1 MRIESPL
8 SPATEA
14 LIQRIIGCAITVH
27 SELGPGF
34 VEKIYQRAFC
44 LELQSQ
50 RIPFETEKEVIVH
63 YRNQEIPG
71 QRLDLVVAGEV
82 IVENKAVRIFDTF
95 HEAQLLSYL
104 KTTDLKVGLLFN
116 FHAKLLK
123 EGGIR
128 RILR

>member
-8 SPATEA
+8 SLETET
-14 LIQRIIGCAITVH
+14 LIQRIIGCAIAVH
-27 SELGPGF
+27 SELGAGF

-44 LELQSQ
+44 LELQA
-50 RIPFETEKEVIVH
+50 REIPFETEKEIIVR

-71 QRLDLVVAGEV
+71 QRLDLIVGGEV
-82 IVENKAVRIFDTF
+82 IVENKAVKAFDSF

-104 KTTDLKVGLLFN
+104 KTTGLRAGLLFN